1 MPLIGAMH
9 PFRKGNRMLLALA
22 IGASGVTTILIAL
35 MGLLAMGSVSAER
48 AFSANR
54 PKWLAIATWLYLTWA
69 ILGWIGFARHI
80 TPMALLA
87 AGMATL
93 AAAKFLFVFL
103 SYPDFMPIG
112 RALWGNR
119 GAMAAIMGSSILV
132 GGLMVFVT
140 QLL

>member
-1 MPLIGAMH
+1 
-9 PFRKGNRMLLALA
+9 MLLAFA

-35 MGLLAMGSVSAER
+35 TGLLTMGSVSAER
-48 AFSANR
+48 VFSPER
-54 PKWLAIATWLYLTWA
+54 PKWLALVTWVYLTWA
-69 ILGWIGFARHI
+69 ILGWMGFSRHI
-80 TPMALLA
+80 TPMAFLA

-93 AAAKFLFVFL
+93 AAAKFIFVFL

-119 GAMAAIMGSSILV
+119 GAMAAIMGSSVLV
-132 GGLMVFVT
+132 GGLMIFVT

>member
-1 MPLIGAMH
+1 
-9 PFRKGNRMLLALA
+9 MLLAFA
-22 IGASGVTTILIAL
+22 IGAAGVTTILIAL
-35 MGLLAMGSVSAER
+35 TGLLTMGSVSAER
-48 AFSANR
+48 VFSSAR
-54 PKWLAIATWLYLTWA
+54 PKWLIIATWVYLTWA
-69 ILGWIGFARHI
+69 ILGWMGFVRNI
-80 TPMALLA
+80 TPMAFLA

-93 AAAKFLFVFL
+93 AAVKFVFVFL

-132 GGLMVFVT
+132 GGLMTFVT